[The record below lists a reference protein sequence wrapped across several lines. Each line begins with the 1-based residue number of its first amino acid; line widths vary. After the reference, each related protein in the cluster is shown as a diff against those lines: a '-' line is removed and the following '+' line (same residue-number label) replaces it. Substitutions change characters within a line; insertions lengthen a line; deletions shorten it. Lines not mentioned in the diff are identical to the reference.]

1 MKFITGGSDS
11 KQQAQN
17 TSQSGFS
24 LLPTE
29 MQVPYKQYGTQL
41 SDLFKSPQTA
51 AFTPMQATA
60 GENKAISSMYG
71 GYTPTQQSLQSDI
84 AMQMNPYDESVIG
97 TINREAQGQGSV
109 LNNLLNK
116 AGQFGSNRATLG
128 ANDIDLTRL
137 NQIGSFKQNMFQSA
151 LDNAMKTMP
160 ALRQA
165 SDQAAMG
172 AGSFERGMDTQTK
185 QAPMSALQSYGSM
198 LGVLPTNGGATS
210 QGTSNS
216 ETSSQNGMSDKL
228 IGAGVSMAA
237 KYAPLALSFLSDE
250 RLKEGIIKVGVI
262 NGHNY
267 YMFSYLDDPTRY
279 LGVIAQEVEKTHPEA
294 VSEHDGYKAVNYE
307 MIGVPFSK
315 VIV

>member
-11 KQQAQN
+11 SG
-17 TSQSGFS
+17 TSQKTSESGFS

-29 MQVPYKQYGTQL
+29 MQAPYKQYGTQL
-41 SDLFKSPQTA
+41 SDLFKTPQTA

-60 GENKAISSMYG
+60 GENKALASMNA
-71 GYTPTQQSLQSDI
+71 GYTPTQQGLQSDI

-97 TINREAQGQGSV
+97 TINREAQGQGSI
-109 LNNLLNK
+109 LNNLLSK

-128 ANDIDLTRL
+128 ANDVDLTRL
-137 NQIGSFKQNMFQSA
+137 NQIGSFKQNMFQTA

-160 ALRQA
+160 SLRQA

-172 AGSFERGMDTQTK
+172 AGSFERGMQAKTL
-185 QAPMSALQSYGSM
+185 QAPMSALQSYGSL
-198 LGVLPTNGGATS
+198 LGVLPTSGGEKSQATT
-210 QGTSNS
+210 GD
-216 ETSSQNGMSDKL
+216 MSDTQ
-228 IGAGVSMAA
+228 GAVSPEMLATGAKMAA
-237 KYAPLALSFLSDE
+237 KYGPMLMAALSDE

-267 YMFSYLDDPTRY
+267 YMFSYLGDPTRY

-294 VSEHDGYKAVNYE
+294 ISEHEGYKAVNYE

-315 VIV
+315 VIM